1 MCVAGAVSEGEVR
14 AGADGAGCRELFT
27 LREVGALEAPLW
39 WLLRGGQ
46 TVGDQGGNRRTR
58 AEGTDLVQVSD
69 NGAHQG
75 RSHGG
80 SKK

>member
-1 MCVAGAVSEGEVR
+1 MSEGEVR
-14 AGADGAGCRELFT
+14 AGGRWCWLQGGLGLFI
-27 LREVGALEAPLW
+27 LRSMGALETPLW

-69 NGAHQG
+69 NGAYQG